1 MHKMKIKR
9 QYVDADIT
17 KRTPVDI
24 KDIVTLRKF
33 LQEMDVIE
41 NMNLNA
47 FTRLENK
54 VAELIGRSQN
64 INLLFDEMA
73 AQDKKNNITKI

>member
-1 MHKMKIKR
+1 MKIKR